1 VNPLPRGPLALI
13 GLLLLADQALKLWI
27 KTHFAFGESVE
38 LLPWFHLH
46 FTENP
51 GMAFGMEWGGMTG
64 KLVLSLFRLVAIGF
78 IGWWGWKEWTSWKST
93 SEVSAQEPRFWS
105 APLLVY
111 AIALLFAGALGNV
124 LDSAFYGLIFD
135 RGMTYMPLFESW
147 VPYGGVATWGGGY
160 AAPLLGNVVDM
171 LYFPLIDST
180 WPDWVPVFG
189 GDRLVFFRPIFNLA
203 DAAISVGVG
212 LYVLSQWKKNP
223 E

>member
-1 VNPLPRGPLALI
+1 MNPLPRGPLALI

-64 KLVLSLFRLVAIGF
+64 KLVLSLFRLIAIGF
-78 IGWWGWKEWTSWKST
+78 IGWWGWKEWKSWKSS

-124 LDSAFYGLIFD
+124 LDSAFSA
-135 RGMTYMPLFESW
+135 PS
-147 VPYGGVATWGGGY
+147 VPG
-160 AAPLLGNVVDM
+160 
-171 LYFPLIDST
+171 
-180 WPDWVPVFG
+180 
-189 GDRLVFFRPIFNLA
+189 
-203 DAAISVGVG
+203 
-212 LYVLSQWKKNP
+212 
-223 E
+223 